1 MLGVM
6 PLVGVTRGESGL
18 DWQAE
23 ASTAK
28 IVVIET
34 RLRSATA
41 FEVHINMRRWQ
52 QLPGPKTVLSIAPCR
67 ANFLLGTNEGA
78 WAFVSS
84 LASCEIVTESLRP
97 AMVSAVAS
105 GGQRLFVGASDG
117 IAFSDD
123 EGSTWQA
130 ALLPGKLHVSQIVP
144 SPRYEQDGIIF
155 AATLQAGV
163 LSSLDSGH
171 NWSFSNLGLS
181 DPEAVALAL
190 SPEFSADMTVVVA
203 VNNGAF
209 ISNNLGRTWRVL
221 PIEAAA
227 MPAAGFAFSR
237 QALLVGSETKGVYH
251 SDDCGKSFVKRAAF
265 SSGVI
270 NAMAVSP
277 DGSKIGMATPQV
289 VVFSSDFGATW
300 QRTDGRSPRGVLAIA
315 VTDEGVIL
323 CGTQNDG
330 LWMYGG

>member
-1 MLGVM
+1 M
-6 PLVGVTRGESGL
+6 
-18 DWQAE
+18 
-23 ASTAK
+23 
-28 IVVIET
+28 
-34 RLRSATA
+34 
-41 FEVHINMRRWQ
+41 
-52 QLPGPKTVLSIAPCR
+52 
-67 ANFLLGTNEGA
+67 
-78 WAFVSS
+78 
-84 LASCEIVTESLRP
+84 
-97 AMVSAVAS
+97 AS

-123 EGSTWQA
+123 EGRSWQA

-181 DPEAVALAL
+181 DPEAVSLAL

-227 MPAAGFAFSR
+227 MPAVGFAFSR
-237 QALLVGSETKGVYH
+237 QTLLVGSETKGVYH
-251 SDDCGKSFVKRAAF
+251 SDDRGKSFVKRAAF

-277 DGSKIGMATPQV
+277 DGTKIAMATPQV
-289 VVFSSDFGATW
+289 VVSSTDYGATW

-315 VTDEGVIL
+315 VTDEGVVL

-330 LWMYGG
+330 LWVYGG